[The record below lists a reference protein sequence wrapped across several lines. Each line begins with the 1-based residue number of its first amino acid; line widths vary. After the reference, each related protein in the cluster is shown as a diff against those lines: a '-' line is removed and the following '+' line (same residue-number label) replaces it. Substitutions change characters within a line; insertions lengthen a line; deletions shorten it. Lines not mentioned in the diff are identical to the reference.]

1 MRGTAQAPGAGES
14 ESCDRRLPGNQ
25 RRRGPFLPGFVRAL
39 RLHPGTNPFIRS
51 GFKPEMT

>member
-14 ESCDRRLPGNQ
+14 ESCDRRLPGKQ
-25 RRRGPFLPGFVRAL
+25 RRRGPCLPGFVRAL